1 MANDGETI
9 CDQVFAIN
17 QTWKLKIAFE
27 LGILNDVERGRVL
40 ADFNEYFIIR
50 KVEIEEKVSDGLGH
64 TSEVVVDESKVIL
77 MGFIFHLLW
86 NDKN

>member
-1 MANDGETI
+1 MADNGETV

-17 QTWKLKIAFE
+17 QAWKLEIAFE
-27 LGILNDVERGRVL
+27 LGILNSVERGRVL
-40 ADFNEYFIIR
+40 ANFNEYFIKR
-50 KVEIEEKVSDGLGH
+50 KVKIKEKVSDGLGH
-64 TSEVVVDESKVIL
+64 TSEVVVDESKVVL